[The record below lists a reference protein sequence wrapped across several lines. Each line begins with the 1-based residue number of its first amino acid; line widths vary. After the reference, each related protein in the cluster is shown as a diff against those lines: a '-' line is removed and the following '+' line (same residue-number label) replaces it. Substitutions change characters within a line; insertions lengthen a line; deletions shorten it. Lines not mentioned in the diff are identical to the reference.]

1 MMSFLQRLFASDE
14 MPTRRKV
21 MSIRKMGTLPIRQD
35 TIDTNIPLVINAMKK
50 YPSSLELQ
58 QVCCRAISNM
68 AMDFDTVT
76 KVIDQRGQLLILEA
90 LSSHRTDWKLA
101 WFGCS
106 GVWNLSRSE
115 YGRASFPPSVIGLL
129 FAIAERH
136 PNETKVL
143 NAVMG
148 SFSNLALSDT
158 FKQKIGTPVN
168 IRNIFAI
175 TNANNTCDIVAP
187 TCAGLIANLAV
198 QDPIADTLVTLG
210 GLRLL
215 ARILRSQIKGAFLER
230 NIPAAL
236 NNCMSSPMFF
246 MECMKNKLI
255 EPLID
260 LREHSADIASV
271 SLTVNCL
278 ASLGVDANEFTTT
291 LHIVCL
297 NGLSDV
303 LKVLMTDTTD
313 IETRDSDGRTLIDC
327 ALLAD
332 DIQCVMFLIKCGAS
346 TRHLTETQL
355 SPHNQSAIAESQ
367 FELRI
372 IRAKFTD
379 FLKSCIVHAT
389 VNHDVCEA
397 IMSYVSM
404 YSITH
409 KYNR

>member
-1 MMSFLQRLFASDE
+1 MSFFTRLFTSDE
-14 MPTRRKV
+14 MPSRRKILN
-21 MSIRKMGTLPIRQD
+21 IRKMGTLPIRQEH
-35 TIDTNIPLVINAMKK
+35 IDTNIPVVINSMKK
-50 YPSSLELQ
+50 FPRSLELQ

-76 KVIDQRGQLLILEA
+76 KVVDQRGHLLILEA
-90 LSSHRTDWKLA
+90 LGHHRNDWKLA

-106 GVWNLSRSE
+106 GIWNLSRSE

-129 FAIAERH
+129 FTIAERH
-136 PNETKVL
+136 PNEAKVL

-158 FKQKIGTPVN
+158 FKQRIGTATN

-175 TNANNTCDIVAP
+175 TNANCTCDIVAP

-198 QDPIADTLVTLG
+198 QDPIADTLVNLG

-215 ARILRSQIKGAFLER
+215 ARILRSQFRGAFLER

-236 NNCMSSPMFF
+236 NNCMSSPLFF

-291 LHIVCL
+291 LHVVCL
-297 NGLSDV
+297 NGLYDV
-303 LKVLMTDTTD
+303 LKCLMTDMTNLESQD
-313 IETRDSDGRTLIDC
+313 NEGRTLLDC
-327 ALLAD
+327 AIIAD
-332 DIQCVMFLIKCGAS
+332 DVRCVMFLIKCGAC
-346 TRHLTETQL
+346 TRHLTFEQL
-355 SPHNQSAIAESQ
+355 TPINQSAISESQ
-367 FELRI
+367 FELKI

-379 FLKSCIVHAT
+379 FLKGCITHAA

-397 IMSYVSM
+397 IMSYVST
-404 YSITH
+404 YSITQ
-409 KYNR
+409 KYIH